1 MNLTKI
7 FDLNFNYKRNGN
19 FFFVNDRYRFEKNLR
34 SLIFSRVLNKYYNMG
49 PIIIT
54 DKTNYNN
61 NNLYKKSKI
70 KYVSLRE
77 KISIKKIILYSN
89 VLLSIL
95 NFYFKISL
103 KKKKIEWL
111 INNYKIRQVKIGDL
125 IYDYYVRYN
134 NNYIKPN
141 VYSITFLK
149 VLFDGIFKIIFISY
163 YFKKYKPKLILSTSK
178 GYTSIGNLIVRIGT
192 KQNIKTISTGYNYIY
207 KYRSYQDSFKSIW
220 KISKKQIDNLEKK
233 ISINKINNFSN
244 KRILGKKYG
253 NYVSHKTLDKAF
265 KTQNDLKFIYKILK
279 EKKNK
284 KIIVFALHCFSDAP
298 HTSGNLI
305 FNDYYDQFTSTIQYI
320 AKNNDENFFWIIKPH
335 PARNNYN
342 EKGIIENY
350 LRKFKFKNVVMCTKN
365 IKNNILIKYTDFLIT
380 SNSTI
385 GLEFACSGKKT
396 ILGGDSPYYFK
407 NLFIKPKNKKEY
419 FDIIKNLNKKNIF
432 LSKKDTNFAKKILY
446 YLEHATNITLP
457 GSKFMPNPIINPL
470 IDNEKNYKKQ
480 IIVNCKN
487 NLKVLDN
494 KHFVKEKFYIEL
506 KKILKSLANG

>member
-1 MNLTKI
+1 M
-7 FDLNFNYKRNGN
+7 
-19 FFFVNDRYRFEKNLR
+19 
-34 SLIFSRVLNKYYNMG
+34 
-49 PIIIT
+49 
-54 DKTNYNN
+54 
-61 NNLYKKSKI
+61 
-70 KYVSLRE
+70 
-77 KISIKKIILYSN
+77 
-89 VLLSIL
+89 
-95 NFYFKISL
+95 
-103 KKKKIEWL
+103 
-111 INNYKIRQVKIGDL
+111 
-125 IYDYYVRYN
+125 
-134 NNYIKPN
+134 
-141 VYSITFLK
+141 
-149 VLFDGIFKIIFISY
+149 
-163 YFKKYKPKLILSTSK
+163 
-178 GYTSIGNLIVRIGT
+178 
-192 KQNIKTISTGYNYIY
+192 
-207 KYRSYQDSFKSIW
+207 
-220 KISKKQIDNLEKK
+220 
-233 ISINKINNFSN
+233 
-244 KRILGKKYG
+244 
-253 NYVSHKTLDKAF
+253 
-265 KTQNDLKFIYKILK
+265 
-279 EKKNK
+279 
-284 KIIVFALHCFSDAP
+284 HCFSDAP